1 MPPLPVINGKSL
13 IALLQNNGWFIRR
26 FATHGYSLTKYDK
39 DSGKNLVTVI
49 PNTSEDLPP
58 GTLMDIL
65 GMKQTRLRKVG
76 LIKLLE
82 KDA

>member
-13 IALLQNNGWFIRR
+13 IALLQKNGWVIKR
-26 FATHGYSLTKYDK
+26 FATHGCSLSKYDK
-39 DSGKNLVTVI
+39 DSDKNLVTVI
-49 PNTSEDLPP
+49 PYTSDDLPP

-65 GMKQTRLRKVG
+65 GMKQTRIRKAG

-82 KDA
+82 KDT